1 MMSSRTSER
10 NKSSGLLSDWQPAR
24 KSQRDVFQ
32 TLRMNR
38 TQWKMPQTRY
48 RNPSPGTAWRTAP
61 LEEHLYFLH
70 SMRLSKLNAFEI
82 RVLQLRLFN

>member
-38 TQWKMPQTRY
+38 TQWKMPPTRY
-48 RNPSPGTAWRTAP
+48 RNPSPGTAWRAAP
-61 LEEHLYFLH
+61 YGG
-70 SMRLSKLNAFEI
+70 AFILFAFNEI
-82 RVLQLRLFN
+82 VSS